1 MRNRV
6 SERASVPGERERRW
20 RTAVEDPAAGSR
32 TLLASAAA
40 LVATMEWGEGRLG
53 IKP

>member
-1 MRNRV
+1 MR
-6 SERASVPGERERRW
+6 EHPYPERERRW

-40 LVATMEWGEGRLG
+40 LVATMERGEGRLG

>member
-1 MRNRV
+1 MRTGLVR
-6 SERASVPGERERRW
+6 EHPYPERERRW

-32 TLLASAAA
+32 PLLASAAA
-40 LVATMEWGEGRLG
+40 LVAAMELGEGRLG